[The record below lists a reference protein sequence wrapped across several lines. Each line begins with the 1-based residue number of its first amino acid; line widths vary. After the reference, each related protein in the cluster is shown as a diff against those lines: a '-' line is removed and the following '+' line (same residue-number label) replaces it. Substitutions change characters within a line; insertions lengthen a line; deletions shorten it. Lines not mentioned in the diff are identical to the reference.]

1 MLSYLSDTLAVLA
14 TEEDSP
20 GDAARVLSLQEQR
33 LGLAILESE
42 DLAVATD
49 VKLTLQLQNCQQTA
63 FSHIWANVSAEHSIM
78 VRWPQSIEY
87 RPGRLEA
94 RGFPSRDIFLQLT
107 TAAIDSSA
115 QEVIGDCV
123 PFQGRSSGRRK
134 YRRTSSLWRLV
145 IRNLVL
151 VVATSRSIRR

>member
-49 VKLTLQLQNCQQTA
+49 VKLTLQLQNRQQTV
-63 FSHIWANVSAEHSIM
+63 FSSIGANGSEEHSLM

-123 PFQGRSSGRRK
+123 PFQGRSAGRRK

-151 VVATSRSIRR
+151 VVATSKSIRR